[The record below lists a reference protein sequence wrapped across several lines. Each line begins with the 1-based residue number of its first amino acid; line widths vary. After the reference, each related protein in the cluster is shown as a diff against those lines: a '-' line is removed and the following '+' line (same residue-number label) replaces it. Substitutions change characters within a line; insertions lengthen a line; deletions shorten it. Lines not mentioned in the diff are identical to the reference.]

1 MTKSE
6 LVAKVAQANPRLTD
20 KDAELI
26 VSAFFSQIAKA
37 LAAGGRAEIRGF
49 GAFFVKRRRARDGRN
64 PHTGAA
70 VNVPAKHVPAFRG
83 SSIMVKRLNGSL
95 DA

>member
-6 LVAKVAQANPRLTD
+6 LVTKLAQANPHLS
-20 KDAELI
+20 KQDAELI
-26 VSAFFSQIAKA
+26 VSSIFSRITEA

-64 PHTGAA
+64 PRNGAA

-83 SSIMVKRLNGSL
+83 SSVMVKRLNGSL